1 MTINENQKINILL
14 SLLNERYN
22 ASHQMRDRSLK
33 FAIWVIGFVI
43 IAIPWLLLNREL
55 LTSCVKWSFTFIIL
69 IIGFF
74 SYWFLIAINIGF
86 NRNWDLLTKIEKAL
100 GCYEKSVYI
109 ESEQL
114 FPKEYKHKYSKKKKI
129 NWTYHFITIYAWIG
143 IAIAL
148 IIFFIWFNLN

>member
-1 MTINENQKINILL
+1 MTINENEKISILL

-22 ASHQMRDRSLK
+22 ASHKMRDRSLK
-33 FAIWVIGFVI
+33 FAMWVIGFVI
-43 IAIPWLLLNREL
+43 IAIPWLLFNREIL
-55 LTSCVKWSFTFIIL
+55 ASCVKLSFTAIIL

-86 NRNWDLLTKIEKAL
+86 NRNWDLQTKIEKAL

-114 FPKEYKHKYSKKKKI
+114 FPKEYKHKYMEKKKI
-129 NWTYHFITIYAWIG
+129 SWTYHFVTIYTWIG
-143 IAIAL
+143 IAIVL
-148 IIFFIWFNLN
+148 IIFFIWFNPN